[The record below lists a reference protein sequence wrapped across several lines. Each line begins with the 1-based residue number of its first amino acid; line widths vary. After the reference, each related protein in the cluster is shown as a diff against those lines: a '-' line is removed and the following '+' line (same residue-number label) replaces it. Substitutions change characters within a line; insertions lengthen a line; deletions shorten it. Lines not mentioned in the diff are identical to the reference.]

1 MTNTIKRW
9 IASGLRA
16 GVAITAKAPGGRY
29 LLEQV
34 LNRAMNRS
42 ESIRHQGTDLT
53 FAVPNSLTRFRVSTF
68 STKEPE
74 TLEWIDGISAGSV
87 VWDVG
92 ANVGLYSCYAAKA
105 RGCRVIAFEPSIFNL
120 ELLARNISLNSLTG
134 RITVVSLPLS
144 EALGVST
151 LNLSTTEWGGALCSF
166 GQDYGHDGR
175 PLHVVFQYPT
185 IGLSMSHAV
194 DQLGIPLPD
203 YIKMD
208 VDGIEHLILKGGA
221 AVLKNVKGI
230 LIEINEEF
238 EKQATESARYL
249 SEAGLVLHAKRHAEM
264 FDDSALRYV
273 YNQIWRRPTQPD
285 PCQ

>member
-74 TLEWIDGISAGSV
+74 TLEWIDGISAASV

-120 ELLARNISLNSLTG
+120 ELLARNISLNRLTG
-134 RITVVSLPLS
+134 RITVVPLPLS
-144 EALGVST
+144 EALSVGT
-151 LNLSTTEWGGALCSF
+151 LNLSTTEWGGALSSF

-175 PLHVVFQYPT
+175 PLHAVFRYPT

-221 AVLKNVKGI
+221 AVLKNVKGM